1 MQQNRFGVLENSE
14 RVSNFAERE
23 GLFRIYLEIRGRNK
37 LLVRV
42 RIALDRFFAQL
53 DQAALG
59 ERTQRLVVER
69 SFAQQLRGEHGLLQF
84 GDGVEEL
91 GLPRRAFPQVFDLIR
106 HSGFGV
112 VDLCQRLHEK
122 LFFPTDLRAPDHLRQ
137 QAAHDGVE
145 RAAVVDAHP
154 FRQFQKRLADYWS
167 FADERLD
174 WSNSLRVALLQHGQD
189 RGEGGFVAKR
199 NSHARADTD
208 AVGQRLRHGIIELAL
223 NGAVDNHANV

>member
-59 ERTQRLVVER
+59 ERAQRLVVER
-69 SFAQQLRGEHGLLQF
+69 SFAQQLRSRHWLLQS
-84 GDGVEEL
+84 DNGVEEFSL
-91 GLPRRAFPQVFDLIR
+91 TRCALPQIVDLIR

-112 VDLCQRLHEK
+112 
-122 LFFPTDLRAPDHLRQ
+122 FAFS
-137 QAAHDGVE
+137 
-145 RAAVVDAHP
+145 
-154 FRQFQKRLADYWS
+154 KR
-167 FADERLD
+167 
-174 WSNSLRVALLQHGQD
+174 
-189 RGEGGFVAKR
+189 
-199 NSHARADTD
+199 
-208 AVGQRLRHGIIELAL
+208 
-223 NGAVDNHANV
+223 